1 MIESVLLFF
10 VGIGALLVSIVSILR
25 LAWLAVLIPVL
36 IAAGAAYGLFVLN
49 DHRSPRPNQATRH
62 TEAHPEKSRRMAA

>member
-1 MIESVLLFF
+1 MIESVLLFC

-25 LAWLAVLIPVL
+25 MAWLRA
-36 IAAGAAYGLFVLN
+36 AAYGLFMLN
-49 DHRSPRPNQATRH
+49 DHRPPRPSQPTRR

>member
-10 VGIGALLVSIVSILR
+10 VGIGALLVSVVSILR

-49 DHRSPRPNQATRH
+49 DHRSPRAGQPARP

>member
-1 MIESVLLFF
+1 MIESALLFF

-25 LAWLAVLIPVL
+25 MAWLAVLIPML

-49 DHRSPRPNQATRH
+49 DCRSPRPGQSTGR

>member
-1 MIESVLLFF
+1 MIESVLLFC

-25 LAWLAVLIPVL
+25 MAWLAVLIPML
-36 IAAGAAYGLFVLN
+36 IAAAAAYALFVLN
-49 DHRSPRPNQATRH
+49 DHRPPTRR

>member
-25 LAWLAVLIPVL
+25 MAWLAVLIPIL

-49 DHRSPRPNQATRH
+49 DRRSPRPSQSTGR
-62 TEAHPEKSRRMAA
+62 TEAHSEKSRRMAA

>member
-1 MIESVLLFF
+1 MIESVLLFC

-25 LAWLAVLIPVL
+25 MAWLAVLIPML
-36 IAAGAAYGLFVLN
+36 IAAAAAYGLFVLN
-49 DHRSPRPNQATRH
+49 DHRSPRPSQPTRR

>member
-25 LAWLAVLIPVL
+25 LAWLAVLIPML
-36 IAAGAAYGLFVLN
+36 IAAGGRVRPVRVERPPVTSSKSADEAYG
-49 DHRSPRPNQATRH
+49 AT
-62 TEAHPEKSRRMAA
+62 P